1 VASGGWQV
9 YDLEVTDTDDYDIL
23 ALVYSHAFDFDLYVY
38 DPATRTY
45 ITSATTP
52 YSTEKGL
59 DFIWAVSTLK
69 PGKYSVYIHSNTG
82 SGTFAFIHFYNR
94 QPIMRMVG
102 TPAVTPIPTP
112 VQTQQPVPSD
122 FSQVTHLT
130 THSIPVHTGAEA
142 GNNAIRFGISLMDV
156 NDKVVRWSGAT
167 IPVYIEVY
175 TRAYDQYYNSVKGSL
190 VYQGTFQISSWEEG
204 NTYLNTKI
212 QVPFSAMQVPAGEK
226 YGMAYITVITPDG
239 RTFADIDLYT
249 NLAP

>member
-1 VASGGWQV
+1 
-9 YDLEVTDTDDYDIL
+9 
-23 ALVYSHAFDFDLYVY
+23 
-38 DPATRTY
+38 
-45 ITSATTP
+45 
-52 YSTEKGL
+52 
-59 DFIWAVSTLK
+59 
-69 PGKYSVYIHSNTG
+69 
-82 SGTFAFIHFYNR
+82 
-94 QPIMRMVG
+94 M
-102 TPAVTPIPTP
+102 
-112 VQTQQPVPSD
+112 
-122 FSQVTHLT
+122 THLT

-142 GNNAIRFGISLMDV
+142 GNNAIRFGISLRDV

-175 TRAYDQYYNSVKGSL
+175 TRAYDQYYNSVKGNL

-226 YGMAYITVITPDG
+226 YGMTYITVITPDG